1 MPPRRAPA
9 RSPGAGFWTFL
20 KHSEAFGSR
29 APVLSWGE
37 QGWFEPQPELLPPHR
52 LVAPSRHRRSGPVAK
67 ISSFSCPKTGFLA
80 PSTGCCGS
88 SRNRVRVQGSSR
100 PSRGGACSK
109 PLPRSGIFDHV
120 LHPRSEREA
129 SLENFVNLGFSW
141 WLKIQSISWECV
153 RTLPIRTLPISTST
167 VVEARASSSV
177 SFAFPPTPAR
187 RR

>member
-1 MPPRRAPA
+1 MPPRSAPV

-20 KHSEAFGSR
+20 KHSALL
-29 APVLSWGE
+29 LSFQPGGE

-52 LVAPSRHRRSGPVAK
+52 IVALSRHRRCGPVAK
-67 ISSFSCPKTGFLA
+67 ISSFSGPKTGFLA
-80 PSTGCCGS
+80 PSTSCCGS
-88 SRNRVRVQGSSR
+88 SRNRVRVQESSK
-100 PSRGGACSK
+100 PSRGGACLRLVHGAAS
-109 PLPRSGIFDHV
+109 STMFFTHGQ
-120 LHPRSEREA
+120 SERA

-141 WLKIQSISWECV
+141 WLKIQSIPWERV